1 MQGDQGFIVKY
12 VFYVFEA
19 VVLFYSEILLAG
31 SICMQCVCLWNN
43 NIINKSFKNIN
54 LFSVI
59 IMGLILGEDTDLFLK

>member
-1 MQGDQGFIVKY
+1 M
-12 VFYVFEA
+12 FEA

-43 NIINKSFKNIN
+43 NIINKSFKNMN